1 MKKELFLKN
10 KMKTVSIH
18 QPVYLP
24 WLGFFKKIMSSD
36 IFVFL
41 DDVQYEK
48 NGVQNRNKIRTHE
61 GDAWLTIPVSVKSTT
76 LLKDVKINHSN
87 NWEKK
92 HSKSIENNYSKAKF
106 FHDYWEE
113 FEKFYQKKFDKLI
126 ELNLEI
132 IEFLMNKFKI
142 KTKIM
147 FSSELNIS
155 EKGSE
160 RILQICKSLDANS
173 YLSGIGGK
181 KYLVLDSFKKNGISV
196 NFQNFQHPIYNQVY
210 QPFHQ
215 NMAAI
220 DLLYNEGKKAKGIL
234 ENAKNF

>member
-1 MKKELFLKN
+1 
-10 KMKTVSIH
+10 MKTVSIH

-24 WLGFFKKIMSSD
+24 WLGFFKKIVSSD

-48 NGVQNRNKIRTHE
+48 NGVQNRNKIRTSE
-61 GDAWLTIPVSVKSTT
+61 GDAWLTIPVSAKSTT
-76 LLKDVKINHSN
+76 LLKDVKINHSM

-92 HSKSIENNYSKAKF
+92 HSKSMENNYSKAKF
-106 FHDYWEE
+106 FHNYWNE
-113 FEKFYQKKFDKLI
+113 FEKFYQKEFDKLI
-126 ELNLEI
+126 ELNVEI
-132 IEFLMNKFKI
+132 IKFLMGKFKI
-142 KTKIM
+142 QTKIM

-181 KYLVLDSFKKNGISV
+181 KYLKLDSFKKNDITV
-196 NFQNFQHPIYNQVY
+196 NFQNFQHPVYNQVY
-210 QPFHQ
+210 QPFHP
-215 NMAAI
+215 NMSAI
-220 DLLYNEGKKAKGIL
+220 DLLYNEGEKSEVIL
-234 ENAKNF
+234 KNAKNF

>member
-1 MKKELFLKN
+1 MN
-10 KMKTVSIH
+10 TVSIH

-24 WLGFFKKIMSSD
+24 WLGFFKKIISSD

-48 NGVQNRNKIRTHE
+48 NGVQNRNKIRTSE

-76 LLKDVKINHSN
+76 LLKDVKINHSM
-87 NWEKK
+87 NWNKK

-106 FHDYWEE
+106 FYNYWDE
-113 FEKFYQKKFDKLI
+113 FEKCYQKKFDKLI

-132 IEFLMNKFKI
+132 IKFLMDKFKI
-142 KTKIM
+142 QTKII

-181 KYLVLDSFKKNGISV
+181 KYLGLDSFKKNDISV
-196 NFQNFQHPIYNQVY
+196 NFQNFQHPVYNQVH
-210 QPFHQ
+210 QPFHP
-215 NMAAI
+215 NMSAI
-220 DLLYNEGKKAKGIL
+220 DLLYNEGEKSEVIL
-234 ENAKNF
+234 KNAKNF